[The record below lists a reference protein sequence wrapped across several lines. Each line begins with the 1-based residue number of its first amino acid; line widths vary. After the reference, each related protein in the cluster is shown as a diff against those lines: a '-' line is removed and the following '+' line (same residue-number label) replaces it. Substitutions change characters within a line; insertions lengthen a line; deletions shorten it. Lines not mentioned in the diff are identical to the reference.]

1 MHRASL
7 KLVKAAPA
15 VCAFQSLIREA
26 SKNGAAADREY
37 CIIDMGYSSIR
48 MHMFKGDRHIVTR
61 ALETGM
67 RNIDGILAEVYSVD
81 PHTAHNYLLSNFE
94 NCQNKEQCLS
104 AFGNM
109 AVELMRAMNFYRFS
123 NRDSQLSDVWLT
135 GGGAVIEPLR
145 QAIVDALDMT
155 VHDASELVAGGELTA
170 DCHTYLLAIGAT
182 MV

>member
-1 MHRASL
+1 
-7 KLVKAAPA
+7 
-15 VCAFQSLIREA
+15 
-26 SKNGAAADREY
+26 
-37 CIIDMGYSSIR
+37 MGYSSIR

-123 NRDSQLSDVWLT
+123 NPDSKLEDVWIC
-135 GGGAVIEPLR
+135 GGGACIGPLKR
-145 QAIVDALDMT
+145 AITETLDMNI
-155 VHDASELVAGGELTA
+155 HPAAELIPGGASVDMDYSVLQAVGIALS
-170 DCHTYLLAIGAT
+170 
-182 MV
+182 